1 MILNMINSSDIRA
14 TQAYEQLV
22 SLRVFVPI
30 GQVSIG
36 TKAEFVRHRCAVE
49 RVEVKR
55 VVEQIGQLNLKKWFS
70 KS

>member
-1 MILNMINSSDIRA
+1 M
-14 TQAYEQLV
+14 
-22 SLRVFVPI
+22 SLRAFVPI
-30 GQVSIG
+30 GQASIG
-36 TKAEFVRHRCAVE
+36 TKAEFARHRCAVE